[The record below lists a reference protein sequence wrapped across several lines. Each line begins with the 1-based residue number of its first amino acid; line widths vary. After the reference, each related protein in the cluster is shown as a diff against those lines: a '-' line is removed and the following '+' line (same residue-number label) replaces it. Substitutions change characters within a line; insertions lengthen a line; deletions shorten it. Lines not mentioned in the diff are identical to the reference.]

1 MKKQEGFLIKHGVL
15 VHYQGPGGD
24 IRVPAGVKKIGKK
37 AFAGCTGLTR
47 VSLSQGLR
55 EVGDGAFRGCT
66 GLNWVQ
72 LPEGLR
78 KIGKGAFAGCSNL
91 FGIELPQGVRKI
103 GKGAFAGC
111 SSLARL
117 VLPVTVKKMNRSTF
131 RGCPMPVSVPYLP
144 VKQFKKKHRP
154 QAAQHFAAARLAKL
168 KMCKKIQSSYLGYIR
183 KRRKRLYPAAI
194 EREELLWLM
203 LEENM
208 VPQKELRRLA
218 EEANRQGK
226 WDAKAAVMAYGKQR
240 CQAGKSHRK
249 PGPKKAKNAR

>member
-1 MKKQEGFLIKHGVL
+1 MNQGEFLIKHGVL
-15 VHYQGPGGD
+15 TKYQGSGGD
-24 IRVPAGVKKIGKK
+24 IQVPAEVKKIGKK
-37 AFAGCTGLTR
+37 AFAGCAGLTR
-47 VSLSQGLR
+47 VTLPQGLR
-55 EVGDGAFRGCT
+55 EIGDRAFAGCT

-78 KIGKGAFAGCSNL
+78 AIGSGAFAGCSGL

-117 VLPVTVKKMNRSTF
+117 VVPVTVKKMNRATF

-144 VKQFKKKHRP
+144 VKQFKKKRRP

-168 KMCKKIQSSYLGYIR
+168 KMRKKVQTSYLRYIR
-183 KRRKRLYPAAI
+183 SRRKRLYPAAV

-203 LEENM
+203 LEEDM
-208 VPQKELRRLA
+208 VPRKEIRQLA

-226 WDAKAAVMAYGKQR
+226 WDAKAAVMAYGRDKERKQNHH
-240 CQAGKSHRK
+240 SPRK
-249 PGPKKAKNAR
+249 GAKK